1 MTQRPK
7 TSYKELRREFT
18 KRYNFLDNQKASK
31 IQTVEKMTEAYK
43 ITSGGGGIRR
53 WTRTFLIHI
62 QNYSQKFL
70 NTSAK
75 KAAEVFTRTGLLLI
89 ETKPAG
95 GMGIWLY
102 CWLHLDTWEKLRLS
116 TRRNEV
122 EKYLEHFDRESWR
135 TAYIYFCCA
144 VLS

>member
-53 WTRTFLIHI
+53 
-62 QNYSQKFL
+62 
-70 NTSAK
+70 
-75 KAAEVFTRTGLLLI
+75 
-89 ETKPAG
+89 
-95 GMGIWLY
+95 
-102 CWLHLDTWEKLRLS
+102 
-116 TRRNEV
+116 
-122 EKYLEHFDRESWR
+122 
-135 TAYIYFCCA
+135 
-144 VLS
+144 